1 MELHVE
7 LAQAVAAL
15 GELEKLCEPS
25 AVSHWTPT
33 QAQLASYIAKS
44 EQVLEAVSRLRTHES
59 RAVLTQGQ
67 IQDYVPG
74 PLLCAIREKLVPCE
88 QNLWAALEYL
98 DPDNQPFRDFCFGI
112 ASQRRGRELW
122 STFNEGLAQIQNLID
137 RNAGEGYEERF
148 SLDEADEILESRL
161 IKFDPDAWKDRAL
174 TLRPVRLGRV
184 NLVLPGQL
192 RIRLEE
198 IHRTFV
204 FGCWISVISLSRAAL
219 EYALH
224 DNAKRLDVA
233 TIWPTDRDGKA
244 RSKRLTDL
252 IDDYKNIIPTIAE
265 NLATIRDLGNKYMHP
280 KAGKSGRLDL
290 DDLQQDCST
299 IIYAIG
305 TTIEGIYL
313 HGREA

>member
-1 MELHVE
+1 VKVSAPRMGCRFRCLRCYADNASRPSGVDF
-7 LAQAVAAL
+7 AA
-15 GELEKLCEPS
+15 
-25 AVSHWTPT
+25 
-33 QAQLASYIAKS
+33 
-44 EQVLEAVSRLRTHES
+44 
-59 RAVLTQGQ
+59 
-67 IQDYVPG
+67 
-74 PLLCAIREKLVPCE
+74 
-88 QNLWAALEYL
+88 
-98 DPDNQPFRDFCFGI
+98 
-112 ASQRRGRELW
+112 
-122 STFNEGLAQIQNLID
+122 
-137 RNAGEGYEERF
+137 GYF
-148 SLDEADEILESRL
+148 SSL
-161 IKFDPDAWKDRAL
+161 
-174 TLRPVRLGRV
+174 LGRV